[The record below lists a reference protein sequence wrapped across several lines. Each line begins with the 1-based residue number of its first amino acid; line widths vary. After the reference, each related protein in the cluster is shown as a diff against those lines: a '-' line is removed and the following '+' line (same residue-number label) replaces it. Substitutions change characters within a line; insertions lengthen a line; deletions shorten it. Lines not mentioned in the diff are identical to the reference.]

1 MRISSWNPPAEKP
14 AADRKEVTE
23 MTRKA
28 MYTKLAAF
36 SAVIALLFALSFAD
50 TGLTN
55 TAALAAEA
63 IPEAAGEETA
73 LHAAEEAVVF
83 PEPPEETAPHAA
95 EEAVALPEPAEEN
108 APQTAEEAAPA
119 GNAEA
124 VAAPEAETVPE
135 EILPAASGKKE
146 DLVEIEDSD
155 AGHVSE
161 ALTEPFD
168 RPEHTGEA
176 AFTGTAE
183 IRLEN
188 EGMLHYG
195 DEITLKAEVRD
206 ANMNYHLVWE
216 ASDND
221 GRGWYAVGSGER
233 YSFFLNRENIG
244 REYRVSVIAVD

>member
-1 MRISSWNPPAEKP
+1 MFAR
-14 AADRKEVTE
+14 
-23 MTRKA
+23 
-28 MYTKLAAF
+28 LAAF

-55 TAALAAEA
+55 TAALAAE
-63 IPEAAGEETA
+63 EETA
-73 LHAAEEAVVF
+73 PQAAEEAAVF
-83 PEPPEETAPHAA
+83 
-95 EEAVALPEPAEEN
+95 PEPAEEVLKAAEPAEETVPQAAAEET
-108 APQTAEEAAPA
+108 APQAVEEAAP
-119 GNAEA
+119 EA
-124 VAAPEAETVPE
+124 ATVPE
-135 EILPAASGKKE
+135 EILPAASKAKE

-168 RPEHTGEA
+168 RPEHSGEA

-206 ANMNYHLVWE
+206 ANMDYRLVWE

-233 YSFFLNRENIG
+233 YSFFLNRENAG

>member
-1 MRISSWNPPAEKP
+1 MFAR
-14 AADRKEVTE
+14 
-23 MTRKA
+23 
-28 MYTKLAAF
+28 LAAF
-36 SAVIALLFALSFAD
+36 LAVIALLFALSFAD
-50 TGLTN
+50 TGLTD
-55 TAALAAEA
+55 TAALAAE
-63 IPEAAGEETA
+63 EETA
-73 LHAAEEAVVF
+73 PQAAEEAAVI
-83 PEPPEETAPHAA
+83 PEPTKKTVPEAVKEEAAQQAAEEAAVIKEPAEETAPQ
-95 EEAVALPEPAEEN
+95 AV
-108 APQTAEEAAPA
+108 EEAAP
-119 GNAEA
+119 EA
-124 VAAPEAETVPE
+124 AAAPE
-135 EILPAASGKKE
+135 EILPAASEAIE

-168 RPEHTGEA
+168 RPEHSGEA

-206 ANMNYHLVWE
+206 ANMDYRLVWE

-233 YSFFLNRENIG
+233 YSFFLNRENAG

>member
-1 MRISSWNPPAEKP
+1 MFAR
-14 AADRKEVTE
+14 
-23 MTRKA
+23 
-28 MYTKLAAF
+28 LAAF

-55 TAALAAEA
+55 TAALAAE
-63 IPEAAGEETA
+63 
-73 LHAAEEAVVF
+73 
-83 PEPPEETAPHAA
+83 EETAPQAA
-95 EEAVALPEPAEEN
+95 EETAVFPEPAEEVLKAAEPAEKTVPQAAAEET
-108 APQTAEEAAPA
+108 APQAVEEAAP
-119 GNAEA
+119 EA
-124 VAAPEAETVPE
+124 ATVPE
-135 EILPAASGKKE
+135 EILPAASEAKE

-168 RPEHTGEA
+168 RPEHSGEA

-195 DEITLKAEVRD
+195 DEITLKAEVQD
-206 ANMNYHLVWE
+206 ANMDYRLVWE

-233 YSFFLNRENIG
+233 YSFFLNRENAG

>member
-1 MRISSWNPPAEKP
+1 MFAR
-14 AADRKEVTE
+14 
-23 MTRKA
+23 
-28 MYTKLAAF
+28 LAAF

-55 TAALAAEA
+55 TAALAAE
-63 IPEAAGEETA
+63 
-73 LHAAEEAVVF
+73 
-83 PEPPEETAPHAA
+83 EETAPQAA
-95 EEAVALPEPAEEN
+95 EETAVFPEPAEEVLKAAEPAEETVPQAAAEET
-108 APQTAEEAAPA
+108 APQAVEEAAP
-119 GNAEA
+119 EA
-124 VAAPEAETVPE
+124 ATVPE
-135 EILPAASGKKE
+135 EILPAASEAKE

-168 RPEHTGEA
+168 RPEHSGEA

-206 ANMNYHLVWE
+206 ANMDYRLVWE

-233 YSFFLNRENIG
+233 YSFFLNRENAG

>member
-1 MRISSWNPPAEKP
+1 MFAR
-14 AADRKEVTE
+14 
-23 MTRKA
+23 
-28 MYTKLAAF
+28 LAAF

-50 TGLTN
+50 NGLTN
-55 TAALAAEA
+55 TAALAAE
-63 IPEAAGEETA
+63 EETA
-73 LHAAEEAVVF
+73 PQAAEEA
-83 PEPPEETAPHAA
+83 
-95 EEAVALPEPAEEN
+95 AVLPEPAEEVLKAAEPAEETVPLAAKEET
-108 APQTAEEAAPA
+108 APQAVEEAAVIKEPAEETAPQAVEEAAP
-119 GNAEA
+119 EA
-124 VAAPEAETVPE
+124 ATVPE
-135 EILPAASGKKE
+135 EILPAASEAKE

-168 RPEHTGEA
+168 RPEHSGEA

-206 ANMNYHLVWE
+206 TNMDYRLVWE

-233 YSFFLNRENIG
+233 YSFFLNRENAG

>member
-1 MRISSWNPPAEKP
+1 MFAR
-14 AADRKEVTE
+14 
-23 MTRKA
+23 
-28 MYTKLAAF
+28 LAAF

-55 TAALAAEA
+55 TAALAAE
-63 IPEAAGEETA
+63 EETA
-73 LHAAEEAVVF
+73 PQAAEEA
-83 PEPPEETAPHAA
+83 
-95 EEAVALPEPAEEN
+95 AVIPEPAEEVVPQAAEEET
-108 APQTAEEAAPA
+108 APQAVEEAAP
-119 GNAEA
+119 EA
-124 VAAPEAETVPE
+124 ATVPE
-135 EILPAASGKKE
+135 EILPAATEAKE
-146 DLVEIEDSD
+146 DLVEIEDGD

-168 RPEHTGEA
+168 RPEHSGEA

-195 DEITLKAEVRD
+195 DEITLKAEVQD
-206 ANMNYHLVWE
+206 ANMDYRLVWE

-233 YSFFLNRENIG
+233 YSFFLNRENAG

>member
-1 MRISSWNPPAEKP
+1 
-14 AADRKEVTE
+14 

-28 MYTKLAAF
+28 MFARLAAF

-55 TAALAAEA
+55 TAALAAE
-63 IPEAAGEETA
+63 
-73 LHAAEEAVVF
+73 
-83 PEPPEETAPHAA
+83 EETAPQAA
-95 EEAVALPEPAEEN
+95 EETAVFPEPAEEVLKAAEPAEETVPQAAAEET
-108 APQTAEEAAPA
+108 APQAVEEAAP
-119 GNAEA
+119 EA
-124 VAAPEAETVPE
+124 ATVPE
-135 EILPAASGKKE
+135 EILPAASEAKE

-168 RPEHTGEA
+168 RPEHSGEA

-206 ANMNYHLVWE
+206 ANMDYRLVWE

-233 YSFFLNRENIG
+233 YSFFLNRENAG

>member
-1 MRISSWNPPAEKP
+1 
-14 AADRKEVTE
+14 
-23 MTRKA
+23 
-28 MYTKLAAF
+28 MYARLAAF
-36 SAVIALLFALSFAD
+36 SAVIALLFALSFSD

-63 IPEAAGEETA
+63 LPETVGEETA

-83 PEPPEETAPHAA
+83 PEPAEETAQHAA

-108 APQTAEEAAPA
+108 APQTAEEAAP
-119 GNAEA
+119 
-124 VAAPEAETVPE
+124 EAETVPE
-135 EILPAASGKKE
+135 EILPAVSGEKE

-168 RPEHTGEA
+168 RPEHTGET

-195 DEITLKAEVRD
+195 DEITLNAEVRD
-206 ANMNYHLVWE
+206 ANMDYRLVWE

-221 GRGWYAVGSGER
+221 GHGWYAVGSGER
-233 YSFFLNRENIG
+233 YSFFLSRENIG

>member
-1 MRISSWNPPAEKP
+1 MFAR
-14 AADRKEVTE
+14 
-23 MTRKA
+23 
-28 MYTKLAAF
+28 LAAF

-55 TAALAAEA
+55 TAALAAE
-63 IPEAAGEETA
+63 EETIPQ
-73 LHAAEEAVVF
+73 AAEEAAVF
-83 PEPPEETAPHAA
+83 
-95 EEAVALPEPAEEN
+95 PEPAEEVLKAAEPAEETVPQAAAEET
-108 APQTAEEAAPA
+108 APQAVEEAAP
-119 GNAEA
+119 EA
-124 VAAPEAETVPE
+124 ATVPE
-135 EILPAASGKKE
+135 EILPAASEAIE

-168 RPEHTGEA
+168 RPEHSGEA

-206 ANMNYHLVWE
+206 ANMDYRLVWE

-233 YSFFLNRENIG
+233 YSFFLNRENAG